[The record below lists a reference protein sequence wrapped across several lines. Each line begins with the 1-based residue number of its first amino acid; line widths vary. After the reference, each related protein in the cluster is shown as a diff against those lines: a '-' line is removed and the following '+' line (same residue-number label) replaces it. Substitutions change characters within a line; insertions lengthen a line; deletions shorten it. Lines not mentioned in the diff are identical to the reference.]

1 MHEIKQVC
9 VYCASSALTPQIY
22 LDAVDIFA
30 ADLVSQDIKTVF
42 GGGSTGLMGRLADQI
57 LLGGGRIAGIM
68 PNFMKEVEWAHK
80 SLTELQFVADMHE
93 RKKQFLVNTDALIAL
108 PGGSGTLE
116 ELLEA
121 ITWKRLGL
129 FVKPI
134 VILNLNG
141 FYDPLLL
148 QLERC
153 VEEKFMSAAHT
164 TMWTVVTEP
173 KEILTAARQSA
184 TWTAA
189 LEKARVS

>member
-1 MHEIKQVC
+1 MHHIQQVC
-9 VYCASSALTPQIY
+9 VYCASSSLTPQVY
-22 LDAVDIFA
+22 LDAVDILA
-30 ADLVSQDIKTVF
+30 ADLVTGDIKVVF
-42 GGGSTGLMGRLADQI
+42 GGGSTGLMGRLADQM
-57 LLGGGRIAGIM
+57 LLRGGRIAGIM
-68 PNFMKEVEWAHK
+68 PDFMREVEWAHK

-153 VEEKFMSAAHT
+153 VEEKFMTAAQT
-164 TMWTVVTEP
+164 KMWTVVERP
-173 KEILTAARQSA
+173 EEIVMAARNA
-184 TWTAA
+184 TVWSES
-189 LEKARVS
+189 LQNARVH

>member
-1 MHEIKQVC
+1 MHDIKQVC
-9 VYCASSALTPQIY
+9 VYCASSALTPQPY
-22 LDAVDIFA
+22 LDAVDVLA
-30 ADLVSQDIKTVF
+30 ADLVAADIKAVF
-42 GGGSTGLMGRLADQI
+42 GGGSTGLMGRLADQM
-57 LLGGGRIAGIM
+57 LQHGGRIAGIM

-129 FVKPI
+129 YVKPI

-153 VEEKFMSAAHT
+153 IEEKFMTPAQR
-164 TMWTVVTEP
+164 TMWTVVNQP
-173 KEILTAARQSA
+173 NEILPAARSA
-184 TWTAA
+184 AVWTET
-189 LEKARVS
+189 LQNARVH